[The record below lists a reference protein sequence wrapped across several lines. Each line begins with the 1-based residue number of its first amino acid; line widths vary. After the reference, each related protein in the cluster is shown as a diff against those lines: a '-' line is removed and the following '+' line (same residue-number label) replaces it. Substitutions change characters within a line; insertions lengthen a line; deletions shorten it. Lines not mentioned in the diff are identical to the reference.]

1 MCSLNG
7 TPSLSVR
14 QLAPGLEV
22 ATANDLR
29 DAFRPH
35 KHDCYVVGITYCGLQ
50 SFRYRGVQRRACPG
64 EAFAIHPD
72 ETHDGRPGSDAGY
85 SYRAV
90 YIAPELVSDALESLK
105 APYVRDAINDD
116 PAILAAL
123 QRLFELSTFPLG
135 DIALFDCLACLADA
149 MNRLSDSPKR
159 RLATVDQQLA
169 DSIRDDLAEHA
180 FSGRYMK
187 ELEKEHG
194 LNRFAITRLFRKRFE
209 VSPQQFIIHRRIAK
223 ARDLIVEGV
232 TLVDAANA
240 SGFADQSHMTRHFI
254 KTVGTTPRA
263 WRKLASP

>member
-50 SFRYRGVQRRACPG
+50 SFRYRGVQ
-64 EAFAIHPD
+64 
-72 ETHDGRPGSDAGY
+72 
-85 SYRAV
+85 
-90 YIAPELVSDALESLK
+90 
-105 APYVRDAINDD
+105 
-116 PAILAAL
+116 
-123 QRLFELSTFPLG
+123 LFELSTFPLG

-149 MNRLSDSPKR
+149 MNRLSGSPKR